1 MPLSFLSF
9 CLSPCFLPFF
19 LRPRASF
26 LSVCLSPG
34 AFKIPR
40 AADDEGEE
48 VDAAT
53 SMANE
58 MDL

>member
-1 MPLSFLSF
+1 MHRLLPRKRLPPA
-9 CLSPCFLPFF
+9 SPCTDPKTTV
-19 LRPRASF
+19 P
-26 LSVCLSPG
+26 P
-34 AFKIPR
+34 P
-40 AADDEGEE
+40 ADDEGEE